1 MSLYD
6 GGFHDEVERDR
17 ELEEALSVLDPARG
31 DPNYWLRFRSWVMGA
46 ASRELT
52 RRRFVATRLTVGDVV
67 TSWAR
72 TLVPTAVLTA
82 VLAGILLVRSG
93 AFSAPQ
99 PMGLEELLVSEVEG
113 ETIPVMIA
121 PDLGAGAVSFASED
135 F

>member
-1 MSLYD
+1 MRLYENWMD
-6 GGFHDEVERDR
+6 DDVERDF
-17 ELEEALSVLDPARG
+17 ELEEALAVLDPARG

-46 ASRELT
+46 ASRELA
-52 RRRFVATRLTVGDVV
+52 RRRLVTRLTVGDVV

-82 VLAGILLVRSG
+82 VVASILLVRSG
-93 AFSAPQ
+93 AFAAPQ
-99 PMGLEELLVSEVEG
+99 PMGLEELLVSEIEG